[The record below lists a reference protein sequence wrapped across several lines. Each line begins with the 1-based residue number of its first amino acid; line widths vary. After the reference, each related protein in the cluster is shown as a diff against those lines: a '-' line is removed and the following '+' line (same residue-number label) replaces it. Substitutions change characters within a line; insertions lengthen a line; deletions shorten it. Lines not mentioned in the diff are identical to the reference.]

1 MSAATTVYDWRYTK
15 DDNCYATEYG
25 SGFKVYIYKKRLDG
39 RAKEK
44 GKQLRLGPLDR
55 KGEGFYP
62 SLKAA
67 EGEVFLWRMDVEGY
81 KYDDEEDAWTHPRR
95 QVAAAAMSDDEDE
108 DEDMPAAV
116 SPVEAT
122 TATTVSPD
130 EASSVAGRLIMGRIS
145 GTSNS
150 SSSSSSSRDMEGEEG
165 GGDTRRRKRDRTD
178 EEESDDDEES
188 DDESG
193 GEEDG
198 GLVTMLVPETRGRPR
213 SDREAAVSFDPSDYS
228 YMAYNSSSRRGRR
241 RPRQWRDK
249 KGGRMGSNGTRT
261 DASAMQVVEDRA
273 AKRLELHR
281 RGQGQIK
288 RLTECLESDEKLRS
302 LAAITSP
309 RMRRLYGEDAASHL
323 AEKQLSRLRQQAS
336 SVRAFYVVADMR
348 HKSVEGGA
356 LDTQQCFEEA
366 RLLSGCPFDARAVER
381 WERLYRKNQFC
392 FPADRR
398 GDIDHPTLLRDN
410 DDLMLMFK
418 SWLRENIKNL
428 TVEAAAEYVNTV
440 LIWKVADDPCDAID
454 ILASYG
460 IDVYVD
466 PSTVWAWMSSADIGA
481 TIGVHKPTFYCD
493 AHERAD
499 VVDYREKVY
508 LPLYFE
514 LELRAHLWWQ
524 VTKEESDLLIEKGK
538 VADVGY
544 KYKTDGGVEMVEYN
558 VHDSE
563 AFDELR
569 AKEKFGGKLS
579 VRFPAG
585 QRPVLFI
592 GQDETAFKQ
601 YAYRRRQWSICG
613 VTALLP
619 KSGGKGLMLSLIQ
632 CEVWGCGFP
641 MTDEELKRV
650 NNYRIHHSPNY
661 ISEESAAE
669 VCKMQGVTPTTIKPL
684 LENTPGRTP
693 GNMALDIGA
702 NNEKYWTSHHFNL
715 QIEDLLDCL
724 HVLYPDFQPVI
735 EVDHSMGH
743 GKSRSGAL
751 DAMGINK
758 CFGGKQSIRRDSDA
772 LTKECIGK
780 FRPILKEGDIQ
791 FGQFKGTDP
800 PPFYAPLTPKE
811 DNNKG
816 QKIVERKKK
825 KKKGGKHS
833 MMAGAADA
841 AKEVQKANMRCTRSF
856 ERQQKDEEAEGGETE
871 QVTVDDIE
879 FGYVG
884 KQKGL
889 LDLCWE
895 RGLLDIYDEGGAID
909 KKKLARYSLQ
919 SKLDESTG
927 LMSDEFN
934 LRAIMAKQPDYE
946 NEESHVEWLVKE
958 KGGIVLKSPKCHPEI
973 AGQGIEYSNGKAK
986 FYFRKNN
993 TGAASSYE
1001 ELVHQSVSQDVLT
1014 LPMIR
1019 RFARKVREY
1028 KLAYWKI
1035 MQEKNTGTGHAAQQ
1049 SDGDGAASLALIEKY
1064 RRQFKSHRSALD
1076 TDKKFIESA

>member
-1 MSAATTVYDWRYTK
+1 M
-15 DDNCYATEYG
+15 
-25 SGFKVYIYKKRLDG
+25 
-39 RAKEK
+39 
-44 GKQLRLGPLDR
+44 
-55 KGEGFYP
+55 
-62 SLKAA
+62 
-67 EGEVFLWRMDVEGY
+67 
-81 KYDDEEDAWTHPRR
+81 
-95 QVAAAAMSDDEDE
+95 
-108 DEDMPAAV
+108 
-116 SPVEAT
+116 
-122 TATTVSPD
+122 
-130 EASSVAGRLIMGRIS
+130 
-145 GTSNS
+145 
-150 SSSSSSSRDMEGEEG
+150 
-165 GGDTRRRKRDRTD
+165 
-178 EEESDDDEES
+178 
-188 DDESG
+188 
-193 GEEDG
+193 
-198 GLVTMLVPETRGRPR
+198 
-213 SDREAAVSFDPSDYS
+213 
-228 YMAYNSSSRRGRR
+228 
-241 RPRQWRDK
+241 
-249 KGGRMGSNGTRT
+249 
-261 DASAMQVVEDRA
+261 
-273 AKRLELHR
+273 
-281 RGQGQIK
+281 
-288 RLTECLESDEKLRS
+288 
-302 LAAITSP
+302 
-309 RMRRLYGEDAASHL
+309 
-323 AEKQLSRLRQQAS
+323 
-336 SVRAFYVVADMR
+336 
-348 HKSVEGGA
+348 
-356 LDTQQCFEEA
+356 
-366 RLLSGCPFDARAVER
+366 LSGCTFEARTVEG
-381 WERLYRKNQFC
+381 WERLYRMNQFF

-428 TVEAAAEYVNTV
+428 TVEAATKYVNNT

-466 PSTVWAWMSSADIGA
+466 PSTVWAWMCSADIGA

-493 AHERAD
+493 AHERPD
-499 VVDYREKVY
+499 VVEYREQVY
-508 LPLYFE
+508 LPTYFE

-524 VTKEESDLLIEKGK
+524 VTKEESDLLIKEGK
-538 VADVGY
+538 VGRLQGHEY
-544 KYKTDGGVEMVEYN
+544 ETDDGVAMVEYN

-563 AFDELR
+563 AFDEHR
-569 AKEKFGGKLS
+569 ATAKFGGKLS
-579 VRFPAG
+579 VRFPKG
-585 QRPVLFI
+585 ERPVIFI

-601 YAYRRRQWSICG
+601 YAYRRRQWSLGG

-619 KSGGKGLMLSLIQ
+619 KSGGKGLMLSLLQ
-632 CEVWGCGFP
+632 CEVWGLGFP
-641 MTDEELKRV
+641 MTDEELKKV
-650 NNYRIHHSPNY
+650 NEYRIKWSPHY
-661 ISEESAAE
+661 ISEESAHE
-669 VCKMQGVTPTTIKPL
+669 VCKMQGVAPTTQKPP
-684 LENTPGRTP
+684 LENKPGRTP
-693 GNMALDIGA
+693 GNMGLDIGA

-724 HVLYPDFQPVI
+724 HVLYRDFQPVI

-758 CFGGKQSIRRDSDA
+758 CFGGKQSIRRDSGP

-780 FRPILKEGDIQ
+780 FHPVLEENDVQ
-791 FGQFKGTDP
+791 FGQFKENDP

-816 QKIVERKKK
+816 KKTVERKKK
-825 KKKGGKHS
+825 KKRSTGRHS
-833 MMAGAADA
+833 MMAGAAQA
-841 AKEVQKANMRCTRSF
+841 AKLVEREQNHCTRQF
-856 ERQQKDEEAEGGETE
+856 EKQQQQKDKEEEEGEKE

-879 FGYVG
+879 PGYVG

-895 RGLLDIYDEGGAID
+895 RGLLDIYGEDGAID

-986 FYFRKNN
+986 YYFRKNN

-1001 ELVHQSVSQDVLT
+1001 DLVHESVSADVVT
-1014 LPMIR
+1014 LPMVR

-1028 KLAYWKI
+1028 KLAYLQIK
-1035 MQEKNTGTGHAAQQ
+1035 QEKNNGTGHAAQQ
-1049 SDGDGAASLALIEKY
+1049 SDTEGAASLALIEKY

-1076 TDKKFIESA
+1076 TDKKFIEGA